1 MKKIT
6 LRLFCSF
13 SNSTYTLEN
22 NKQVKISTIKNLL
35 LLTTILLFTNLVN
48 AQEEI
53 SYTVTSNIHGVETLT
68 NVTELNDD
76 DPDTYKKI
84 RAVNSVLNIDTSN
97 DTELSSYSLKAS
109 NHTDILFDSGMTENA
124 TGTESFAIGSG
135 LIGNSLIIGGTKNT
149 LKASLTGLGVTLDEF
164 TFSSLIKI
172 ASGTTGTVTL
182 LSLETAATPAEHVV
196 FYYDIDAQEFSVNY
210 KGKLKLAEE
219 GGNGAFAL
227 TADTQYQIS
236 IVITESKLNIYV
248 DQSNVANWKIGGGIP
263 ADSLQTA
270 YLGYDNLN
278 ATTGSLIEYDGSYFF
293 NEKLF
298 ASNQGQIHDDTR
310 ILVKVP
316 VAGSEFEFGARF
328 WSLYGLVDAVDE
340 FGDPFIN
347 KILIDEQTNQSFTN
361 GEQKDFNITPGAQYQ
376 NYEVRF
382 KGFAMSE
389 LKLKGPTAL
398 SVDKFSINDFSI
410 KKDQNRLILE
420 SKKHFNYQVYDITGK
435 LIKEQTK
442 KTQSSSIQLVESS
455 VYILKMQ
462 IENQV
467 ITKKFIM

>member
-13 SNSTYTLEN
+13 SNSTCTLEN

-48 AQEEI
+48 AQEI
-53 SYTVTSNIHGVETLT
+53 SYTMTSNIQGVETLT

-76 DPDTYKKI
+76 DPNTYKKI

-109 NHTDILFDSGMTENA
+109 NHTDFLFDSGMTENE
-124 TGTESFAIGSG
+124 TGTELIAIGSG

-182 LSLETAATPAEHVV
+182 LSLETANAEHVV
-196 FYYDIDAQEFSVNY
+196 FYYDIAAQAFSVNY
-210 KGKLKLAEE
+210 KGTLKS
-219 GGNGAFAL
+219 GIAFTL
-227 TADTQYQIS
+227 SADTQYQIS
-236 IVITESKLNIYV
+236 ILITSTKLNIFI
-248 DQSNVANWKIGGGIP
+248 DQNNIANWKIGTGIP
-263 ADSLQTA
+263 ADPIQSA
-270 YLGYDNLN
+270 YLGYDSENSSN
-278 ATTGSLIEYDGSYFF
+278 GSLIEYDGSYFF

-310 ILVKVP
+310 ILGKVP

-328 WSLYGLVDAVDE
+328 WSLYGLVDAVDDSGQPIIE
-340 FGDPFIN
+340 
-347 KILIDEQTNQSFTN
+347 KILIDEQTNQSFTS

-389 LKLKGPTAL
+389 LKLKGTTL

>member
-13 SNSTYTLEN
+13 SNSTCTLEN

-53 SYTVTSNIHGVETLT
+53 SYTVTSNIQGVETLT

-76 DPDTYKKI
+76 DPNTYKKI

-182 LSLETAATPAEHVV
+182 LSLETANAEHVV
-196 FYYDIDAQEFSVNY
+196 FYYDIAAQAFSVNY
-210 KGKLKLAEE
+210 KGDLKSAK
-219 GGNGAFAL
+219 NFTL

-236 IVITESKLNIYV
+236 ILITSTKLNIFI
-248 DQSNVANWKIGGGIP
+248 DQNNIANWKIGTGIP
-263 ADSLQTA
+263 ADPIQSA
-270 YLGYDNLN
+270 YLGYDSENSSN
-278 ATTGSLIEYDGSYFF
+278 GSLIEYDGSYFF

-298 ASNQGQIHDDTR
+298 ANNQGQIHDDTR
-310 ILVKVP
+310 VLNKVP

-328 WSLYGLVDAVDE
+328 WSLYGLVDAVDDSGQPIIE
-340 FGDPFIN
+340 
-347 KILIDEQTNQSFTN
+347 KILIDEQTNQSFTS

-376 NYEVRF
+376 NYEVQF

-389 LKLKGPTAL
+389 LKLIGTTSL

-442 KTQSSSIQLVESS
+442 KTQSSSIQLVESNM
-455 VYILKMQ
+455 YILKMQ

>member
-53 SYTVTSNIHGVETLT
+53 SYTMTSNIHGVETLT

-84 RAVNSVLNIDTSN
+84 RAVNSVLNIDPSN

-149 LKASLTGLGVTLDEF
+149 LKASLTGLGVTLNEF

-196 FYYDIDAQEFSVNY
+196 FYYDIDAQELSVNY
-210 KGKLKLAEE
+210 KGTLKS
-219 GGNGAFAL
+219 GKAFTL
-227 TADTQYQIS
+227 SADTQYQMTIL
-236 IVITESKLNIYV
+236 ITNSKLNIFV
-248 DQSNVANWKIGGGIP
+248 DQSNVANWKIGTGIP
-263 ADSLQTA
+263 ADSLETA
-270 YLGYDNLN
+270 YLGYDSKNSSN
-278 ATTGSLIEYDGSYFF
+278 GSLIEYDGSYFF

-298 ASNQGQIHDDTR
+298 ASNQGQIHDDTK

-340 FGDPFIN
+340 SGNPIIN

-389 LKLKGPTAL
+389 LKLKGTTTL
-398 SVDKFSINDFSI
+398 SVDKFSKNTFSI
-410 KKDQNRLILE
+410 IKNQNGTSISSDQYFSYKI
-420 SKKHFNYQVYDITGK
+420 YDLTG
-435 LIKEQTK
+435 
-442 KTQSSSIQLVESS
+442 QLVEVQIEKTKSS
-455 VYILKMQ
+455 SFQIAKSGVYILKVAF
-462 IENQV
+462 ENQV
-467 ITKKFIM
+467 IAKKVIL

>member
-13 SNSTYTLEN
+13 SNSTCTLEN

-48 AQEEI
+48 AQEI
-53 SYTVTSNIHGVETLT
+53 SYTMTSNIQGVETLT

-76 DPDTYKKI
+76 DPNTYKKI

-109 NHTDILFDSGMTENA
+109 NHTDFLFDSGMTENE
-124 TGTESFAIGSG
+124 TGTELIAIGSG

-182 LSLETAATPAEHVV
+182 LSLETANAEHVV
-196 FYYDIDAQEFSVNY
+196 FYYDIAAQAFSVNY
-210 KGKLKLAEE
+210 KGDLKSA
-219 GGNGAFAL
+219 NNFTL

-236 IVITESKLNIYV
+236 ILITSTKLNIFI
-248 DQSNVANWKIGGGIP
+248 DQNNIANWKIGTGIP
-263 ADSLQTA
+263 ADPIQSA
-270 YLGYDNLN
+270 YLGYDSENSSN
-278 ATTGSLIEYDGSYFF
+278 GSLIEYDGSYFF

-298 ASNQGQIHDDTR
+298 ANNQGQIHDDTR
-310 ILVKVP
+310 ILGKVP

-328 WSLYGLVDAVDE
+328 WSLYGLVDAVDDSGQPIIE
-340 FGDPFIN
+340 
-347 KILIDEQTNQSFTN
+347 KILIDEQTNQSFTS

-389 LKLKGPTAL
+389 LKLKGTTL

-442 KTQSSSIQLVESS
+442 KTQSSSIQLVESNM
-455 VYILKMQ
+455 YILKMQ

>member
-1 MKKIT
+1 M
-6 LRLFCSF
+6 
-13 SNSTYTLEN
+13 
-22 NKQVKISTIKNLL
+22 
-35 LLTTILLFTNLVN
+35 
-48 AQEEI
+48 
-53 SYTVTSNIHGVETLT
+53 
-68 NVTELNDD
+68 
-76 DPDTYKKI
+76 
-84 RAVNSVLNIDTSN
+84 
-97 DTELSSYSLKAS
+97 
-109 NHTDILFDSGMTENA
+109 
-124 TGTESFAIGSG
+124 
-135 LIGNSLIIGGTKNT
+135 
-149 LKASLTGLGVTLDEF
+149 
-164 TFSSLIKI
+164 
-172 ASGTTGTVTL
+172 
-182 LSLETAATPAEHVV
+182 
-196 FYYDIDAQEFSVNY
+196 
-210 KGKLKLAEE
+210 
-219 GGNGAFAL
+219 
-227 TADTQYQIS
+227 QYQIS
-236 IVITESKLNIYV
+236 IVITSTKLNIFI
-248 DQSNVANWKIGGGIP
+248 DQNNIANWKIGTGIP
-263 ADSLQTA
+263 ADPIQSA
-270 YLGYDNLN
+270 YLGYDSENSSN
-278 ATTGSLIEYDGSYFF
+278 GSLIEYDGSYFF

-298 ASNQGQIHDDTR
+298 ANNQSQIHDDTR
-310 ILVKVP
+310 ILGKVP

-340 FGDPFIN
+340 SGNPIIN
-347 KILIDEQTNQSFTN
+347 KILIDEQTNQSFTS

-389 LKLKGPTAL
+389 LKLIGTTSL

>member
-13 SNSTYTLEN
+13 SNSTCTLEN

-48 AQEEI
+48 AQEI
-53 SYTVTSNIHGVETLT
+53 SYTMTSNIQGVETLT

-76 DPDTYKKI
+76 DPNTYKKI

-109 NHTDILFDSGMTENA
+109 NHTDFLFDSGMTENE
-124 TGTESFAIGSG
+124 TGTELIAIGSG

-182 LSLETAATPAEHVV
+182 LSLETANAEHVV
-196 FYYDIDAQEFSVNY
+196 FYYDIAAQAFSVNY
-210 KGKLKLAEE
+210 KGTLKS
-219 GGNGAFAL
+219 GIAFTL
-227 TADTQYQIS
+227 SADTQYQIS
-236 IVITESKLNIYV
+236 ILITSTKLNIFI
-248 DQSNVANWKIGGGIP
+248 DQNNIANWKIGTGIP
-263 ADSLQTA
+263 ADSLETA
-270 YLGYDNLN
+270 YLGYDSKNSSN
-278 ATTGSLIEYDGSYFF
+278 GSLIEYDGSYFF

-340 FGDPFIN
+340 SGNPIIN
-347 KILIDEQTNQSFTN
+347 KILIDEQTNQSFTS

-389 LKLKGPTAL
+389 LKLKGTTL

>member
-13 SNSTYTLEN
+13 SNSTCTLEN

-48 AQEEI
+48 AQEI
-53 SYTVTSNIHGVETLT
+53 SYTMTSNIQGVETLT

-76 DPDTYKKI
+76 DPNTYKKI

-109 NHTDILFDSGMTENA
+109 NHTDFLFDSGMTENE
-124 TGTESFAIGSG
+124 TGTELIAIGSG

-182 LSLETAATPAEHVV
+182 LSLETANAEHVV
-196 FYYDIDAQEFSVNY
+196 FYYDIAAQAFSVNY
-210 KGKLKLAEE
+210 KGTLKS
-219 GGNGAFAL
+219 GIAFTL
-227 TADTQYQIS
+227 SADTQYQIS
-236 IVITESKLNIYV
+236 ILITSTKLNIFI
-248 DQSNVANWKIGGGIP
+248 DQNNIANWKIGTGIP
-263 ADSLQTA
+263 ADSLETA
-270 YLGYDNLN
+270 YLGYDSKNSSN
-278 ATTGSLIEYDGSYFF
+278 GSLIEYDGSYFF

-328 WSLYGLVDAVDE
+328 WSLYGLVDAVDDSGQPIIE
-340 FGDPFIN
+340 
-347 KILIDEQTNQSFTN
+347 KILIDEQTNQSFTS

-389 LKLKGPTAL
+389 LKLKGTTL

>member
-53 SYTVTSNIHGVETLT
+53 SYTMTSNIQGVETLT

-76 DPDTYKKI
+76 DPNTYKKI

-172 ASGTTGTVTL
+172 ASGTTGVVTL
-182 LSLETAATPAEHVV
+182 LSLETATAEHVV
-196 FYYDIDAQEFSVNY
+196 FYYDIAAQAFSVNY
-210 KGKLKLAEE
+210 KGDLKTATDYT
-219 GGNGAFAL
+219 L

-236 IVITESKLNIYV
+236 ILITSSKLNIFI
-248 DQSNVANWKIGGGIP
+248 DQNNIANWKIGTGIP
-263 ADSLQTA
+263 ADPIQSA
-270 YLGYDNLN
+270 YLGYDSENSSN
-278 ATTGSLIEYDGSYFF
+278 GSLIEYDGSYFF
-293 NEKLF
+293 NENLF
-298 ASNQGQIHDDTR
+298 ASNQGQIHDDIR
-310 ILVKVP
+310 LLNKVP

-340 FGDPFIN
+340 SGNPIIN
-347 KILIDEQTNQSFTN
+347 KILIDEQTNQSFTS

-389 LKLKGPTAL
+389 LKLIGTTSL

>member
-13 SNSTYTLEN
+13 SNSTCTLEN

-53 SYTVTSNIHGVETLT
+53 SYTVTSKIQGDETLT

-76 DPDTYKKI
+76 NPDTYKKI
-84 RAVNSVLNIDTSN
+84 RAVNSFLNIDTSN
-97 DTELSSYSLKAS
+97 DTKLSSYSLKAS

-149 LKASLTGLGVTLDEF
+149 LKASLNELGVTLDVF

-182 LSLETAATPAEHVV
+182 LSLETADAKHVV
-196 FYYDIDAQEFSVNY
+196 FYYDIAAQKFTLNY
-210 KGKLKLAEE
+210 KGDLKTT
-219 GGNGAFAL
+219 GNAFTL
-227 TADTQYQIS
+227 SADTQYQIS
-236 IVITESKLNIYV
+236 IVINNTKLRIYV
-248 DQSNVANWKIGGGIP
+248 DQESVASWKIGIGIP
-263 ADSLQTA
+263 ADPIQSA
-270 YLGYDNLN
+270 YLGYDSENSSN
-278 ATTGSLIEYDGSYFF
+278 GSLIEYDGSYFF
-293 NEKLF
+293 NENLF
-298 ASNQGQIHDDTR
+298 TDNQAQIHNDNQM
-310 ILVKVP
+310 LGKVP

-328 WSLYGLVDAVDE
+328 WSLYGLVDAVNE
-340 FGDPFIN
+340 SGNPIIN
-347 KILIDEQTNQSFTN
+347 KILIDEQTNQSFTS
-361 GEQKDFNITPGAQYQ
+361 GEQKEFNITPDDQYQ

-389 LKLKGPTAL
+389 LKLIGTTTTSL

>member
-76 DPDTYKKI
+76 DPNTYKKI

-196 FYYDIDAQEFSVNY
+196 FYYDIDAQELSVNY
-210 KGKLKLAEE
+210 KGDLKPGKEFTLS
-219 GGNGAFAL
+219 
-227 TADTQYQIS
+227 ADTQYQIS
-236 IVITESKLNIYV
+236 IVITNSKLNIFV
-248 DQSNVANWKIGGGIP
+248 DQSNVAKWEIGGDGIP
-263 ADSLQTA
+263 ADPIQSA
-270 YLGYDNLN
+270 YLGYDSKNSSN
-278 ATTGSLIEYDGSYFF
+278 GSLIEYDGSYFF

-298 ASNQGQIHDDTR
+298 GNNQGQIHDDTR

-340 FGDPFIN
+340 SGNPIIN
-347 KILIDEQTNQSFTN
+347 KILIDEQTNQSFTS

-389 LKLKGPTAL
+389 LKLKGTTL

>member
-53 SYTVTSNIHGVETLT
+53 SYTVTSNIQGVETLT

-76 DPDTYKKI
+76 DPNTYKKI

-172 ASGTTGTVTL
+172 ADSTTGTVTL
-182 LSLETAATPAEHVV
+182 LSLETATAEHVV
-196 FYYDIDAQEFSVNY
+196 FYYDIAAQAFSVNY
-210 KGKLKLAEE
+210 KDDLKTEK
-219 GGNGAFAL
+219 AFTL
-227 TADTQYQIS
+227 SADTQYQIS
-236 IVITESKLNIYV
+236 ILITSSKLNIFI
-248 DQSNVANWKIGGGIP
+248 DQNNIANWKIGSGIP
-263 ADSLQTA
+263 ADPIQSA
-270 YLGYDNLN
+270 YLGYDSENSSN
-278 ATTGSLIEYDGSYFF
+278 GSLIEYDGSYFF

-298 ASNQGQIHDDTR
+298 ANNQSQIHDDTR
-310 ILVKVP
+310 ILGKVP

-340 FGDPFIN
+340 SGNPIIN
-347 KILIDEQTNQSFTN
+347 KILIDEQTNQSFTS

-389 LKLKGPTAL
+389 LKLIGTTSL

-442 KTQSSSIQLVESS
+442 KTQSSSIQLVESNM
-455 VYILKMQ
+455 YILKMQ

>member
-76 DPDTYKKI
+76 DPNTYKKI

-182 LSLETAATPAEHVV
+182 LSLETANAEHVV
-196 FYYDIDAQEFSVNY
+196 FYYDIAAQAFSVNY
-210 KGKLKLAEE
+210 KGTLKS
-219 GGNGAFAL
+219 GIAFTL
-227 TADTQYQIS
+227 SADTQYQIS
-236 IVITESKLNIYV
+236 ILITSTKLNIFI
-248 DQSNVANWKIGGGIP
+248 DQNNIANWKIGTGIP
-263 ADSLQTA
+263 ADPIQSA
-270 YLGYDNLN
+270 YLGYDSENSSN
-278 ATTGSLIEYDGSYFF
+278 GSLIEYDGSYFF

-298 ASNQGQIHDDTR
+298 ANNQGQIHDDTR
-310 ILVKVP
+310 ILGKVP

-328 WSLYGLVDAVDE
+328 WSLYGLVDAVDDSGQPIIE
-340 FGDPFIN
+340 
-347 KILIDEQTNQSFTN
+347 KILIDEQTNQSFTS
-361 GEQKDFNITPGAQYQ
+361 GEQKDFNITPGTQYQ
-376 NYEVRF
+376 NYEVQF

-389 LKLKGPTAL
+389 LKLIGTTSL

-442 KTQSSSIQLVESS
+442 KTQSSSIQLVESNM
-455 VYILKMQ
+455 YILKMQ

>member
-53 SYTVTSNIHGVETLT
+53 SYTVTSNIQGVETLT

-76 DPDTYKKI
+76 NPNTYKKI

-135 LIGNSLIIGGTKNT
+135 LIGKSLIIGGTKNT

-172 ASGTTGTVTL
+172 ADSTTGTVTL
-182 LSLETAATPAEHVV
+182 LSLETATAEHVV
-196 FYYDIDAQEFSVNY
+196 FYYDIAAQAFSVNY
-210 KGKLKLAEE
+210 KDDLKTEK
-219 GGNGAFAL
+219 AFTL
-227 TADTQYQIS
+227 SADTQYQIS
-236 IVITESKLNIYV
+236 ILITSSKLNIFI
-248 DQSNVANWKIGGGIP
+248 DQNNIANWKIGSGIP
-263 ADSLQTA
+263 ADPIQSA
-270 YLGYDNLN
+270 YLGYDSENSSN
-278 ATTGSLIEYDGSYFF
+278 GSLIEYDGSYFF

-298 ASNQGQIHDDTR
+298 ANNQSQIHDDTR
-310 ILVKVP
+310 ILGKVP

-340 FGDPFIN
+340 SGNPIIN
-347 KILIDEQTNQSFTN
+347 KILIDEQTNESFTS

-389 LKLKGPTAL
+389 LKLIGTTSL

>member
-13 SNSTYTLEN
+13 SNSTCTLEN

-48 AQEEI
+48 AQEI
-53 SYTVTSNIHGVETLT
+53 SYTMTSNIQGVETLT

-76 DPDTYKKI
+76 DPNTYKKI

-109 NHTDILFDSGMTENA
+109 NHTDFLFDSGMTENE
-124 TGTESFAIGSG
+124 TGTELIAIGSG

-182 LSLETAATPAEHVV
+182 LSLETANAEHVV
-196 FYYDIDAQEFSVNY
+196 FYYDIAAQAFSVNY
-210 KGKLKLAEE
+210 KGDLKSA
-219 GGNGAFAL
+219 NNFTL

-236 IVITESKLNIYV
+236 ILITSTKLNIFI
-248 DQSNVANWKIGGGIP
+248 DQNNIANWKIGTGIP
-263 ADSLQTA
+263 ADPIQSA
-270 YLGYDNLN
+270 YLGYDSENSSN
-278 ATTGSLIEYDGSYFF
+278 GSLIEYDGSYFF

-298 ASNQGQIHDDTR
+298 ANNQGQIHDDTR
-310 ILVKVP
+310 ILGKVP

-328 WSLYGLVDAVDE
+328 WSLYGLVDAVDDSGQPIIE
-340 FGDPFIN
+340 
-347 KILIDEQTNQSFTN
+347 KILIDEQTNQSFTS

-389 LKLKGPTAL
+389 LKLKGTTL

>member
-53 SYTVTSNIHGVETLT
+53 SYTVTSNIQGVETLT

-76 DPDTYKKI
+76 DPNTYKKI

-172 ASGTTGTVTL
+172 ASVTTGTVTL
-182 LSLETAATPAEHVV
+182 LSLETATAEHVV
-196 FYYDIDAQEFSVNY
+196 FYYDIAAQAFSVNY
-210 KGKLKLAEE
+210 KDDLKTEK
-219 GGNGAFAL
+219 AFTL
-227 TADTQYQIS
+227 SADTQYQIS
-236 IVITESKLNIYV
+236 ILITSSKLNIFI
-248 DQSNVANWKIGGGIP
+248 DQNNIANWKIGSGIP
-263 ADSLQTA
+263 ADPIQSA
-270 YLGYDNLN
+270 YLGYDSENSSN
-278 ATTGSLIEYDGSYFF
+278 GSLIEYDGSYFF

-298 ASNQGQIHDDTR
+298 ANNQSQIHDDTR
-310 ILVKVP
+310 ILGKVP

-340 FGDPFIN
+340 SGNPIIN
-347 KILIDEQTNQSFTN
+347 KILIDEQTNQSFTS

-389 LKLKGPTAL
+389 LKLIGTTSL

>member
-13 SNSTYTLEN
+13 SNSTCTLEN

-48 AQEEI
+48 AQEI
-53 SYTVTSNIHGVETLT
+53 SYTMTSNIQGVETLT

-76 DPDTYKKI
+76 DPNTYKKI

-109 NHTDILFDSGMTENA
+109 NHTDFLFDSGMTENE
-124 TGTESFAIGSG
+124 TGTELIAIGSG

-182 LSLETAATPAEHVV
+182 LSLETANAEHVV
-196 FYYDIDAQEFSVNY
+196 FYYDIAAQAFSVNY
-210 KGKLKLAEE
+210 KGTLKS
-219 GGNGAFAL
+219 GIAFTL
-227 TADTQYQIS
+227 SADTQYQIS
-236 IVITESKLNIYV
+236 ILITSTKLNIFI
-248 DQSNVANWKIGGGIP
+248 DQNNIANWKIGTGIP
-263 ADSLQTA
+263 ADPIQSA
-270 YLGYDNLN
+270 YLGYDSENSSN
-278 ATTGSLIEYDGSYFF
+278 GSLIEYDGSYFF

-298 ASNQGQIHDDTR
+298 ANNQGQIHDDTR
-310 ILVKVP
+310 ILGKVP

-328 WSLYGLVDAVDE
+328 WSLYGLVDAVDDSGQPIIE
-340 FGDPFIN
+340 
-347 KILIDEQTNQSFTN
+347 KILIDEQTNQSFTS

-389 LKLKGPTAL
+389 LKLKGTTL

>member
-13 SNSTYTLEN
+13 SNSTCTLEN

-48 AQEEI
+48 AQEI
-53 SYTVTSNIHGVETLT
+53 SYTMTSNIQGVETLT

-76 DPDTYKKI
+76 DPNTYKKI

-109 NHTDILFDSGMTENA
+109 NHTDFLFDSGMTENE
-124 TGTESFAIGSG
+124 TGTELIAIGSG

-182 LSLETAATPAEHVV
+182 LSLETANAEHVV
-196 FYYDIDAQEFSVNY
+196 FYYDIAAQAFSVNY
-210 KGKLKLAEE
+210 KGTLKS
-219 GGNGAFAL
+219 GIAFTL
-227 TADTQYQIS
+227 SADTQYQIS
-236 IVITESKLNIYV
+236 ILITSTKLNIFI
-248 DQSNVANWKIGGGIP
+248 DQNNIANWKIGTGIP
-263 ADSLQTA
+263 ADPIQSA
-270 YLGYDNLN
+270 YLGYDSENSSN
-278 ATTGSLIEYDGSYFF
+278 GSLIEYDGSYFF

-328 WSLYGLVDAVDE
+328 WSLYGLVDAVDDSGQPIIE
-340 FGDPFIN
+340 
-347 KILIDEQTNQSFTN
+347 KILIDEQTNQSFTS

-389 LKLKGPTAL
+389 LKLKGTTL

>member
-76 DPDTYKKI
+76 DPNTYKKI

-97 DTELSSYSLKAS
+97 DTQLSSYSLKAS

-124 TGTESFAIGSG
+124 TGTESIAIGSG

-196 FYYDIDAQEFSVNY
+196 FYYDIDAQELSVNY
-210 KGKLKLAEE
+210 KGILKP
-219 GGNGAFAL
+219 GIAFTL
-227 TADTQYQIS
+227 SADTQYQIS
-236 IVITESKLNIYV
+236 IVITNSKLNIFV
-248 DQSNVANWKIGGGIP
+248 DQSNVAKWEIGTGIP
-263 ADSLQTA
+263 ADSLETA
-270 YLGYDNLN
+270 YLGYDSKNSSN
-278 ATTGSLIEYDGSYFF
+278 GSLIEYDGSYFF

-340 FGDPFIN
+340 SGNPIIN
-347 KILIDEQTNQSFTN
+347 KILIDEQTNQSFTS

-389 LKLKGPTAL
+389 LKLKGTTAL

>member
-53 SYTVTSNIHGVETLT
+53 SYTVTSNIQGVETLT

-76 DPDTYKKI
+76 DPNTYKKI

-196 FYYDIDAQEFSVNY
+196 FYYDIDAQELSVNY
-210 KGKLKLAEE
+210 KGDPKTAKSYTL
-219 GGNGAFAL
+219 L

-236 IVITESKLNIYV
+236 ILITNSKLNIFI
-248 DQSNVANWKIGGGIP
+248 DQNNIANWKIGTGIP
-263 ADSLQTA
+263 ADPIQSA
-270 YLGYDNLN
+270 YLGYDSKNSSN
-278 ATTGSLIEYDGSYFF
+278 GSLIEYDGSYFF

-298 ASNQGQIHDDTR
+298 ASNQSQIHDDTK

-328 WSLYGLVDAVDE
+328 WSLYGLDDAVDE
-340 FGDPFIN
+340 SGNPIIN

-389 LKLKGPTAL
+389 LKLKGTTL